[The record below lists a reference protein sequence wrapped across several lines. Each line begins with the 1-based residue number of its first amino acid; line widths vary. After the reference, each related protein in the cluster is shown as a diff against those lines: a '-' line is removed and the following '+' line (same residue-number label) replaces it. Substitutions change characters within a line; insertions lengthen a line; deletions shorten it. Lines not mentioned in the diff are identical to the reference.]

1 MWLAIHAKIAARK
14 IENQFAGA
22 ALIVT
27 INGEEKILDEGLR
40 LTDLIVRLELK
51 AERLAIEVNRQL
63 IRRANWEATRLQDGD
78 KIEIVHFVGGG
89 ALA

>member
-1 MWLAIHAKIAARK
+1 M
-14 IENQFAGA
+14 
-22 ALIVT
+22 IVT